1 MILTKISQIKQNL
14 GKCIYKRD
22 NTAFVIHDVHKL
34 DLERAKKE
42 RAKKERAFK
51 DSILELLLYLD
62 GQDVYIA
69 SDNDKRNAMLFTET
83 NRDDIM
89 PVGGIEVGV
98 L

>member
-14 GKCIYKRD
+14 DKCIYKRD
-22 NTAFVIHDVHKL
+22 NIAFIIHDVHKL
-34 DLERAKKE
+34 DLEKAK
-42 RAKKERAFK
+42 RDRAFK

-69 SDNDKRNAMLFTET
+69 SDNNKRKAMLFTET
-83 NRDDIM
+83 NSDDIV
-89 PVGGIEVGV
+89 PVDGIEVGV

>member
-34 DLERAKKE
+34 DIEKAK
-42 RAKKERAFK
+42 RDRAFK

-62 GQDVYIA
+62 GQDVYIV

>member
-14 GKCIYKRD
+14 DKCIYKRD
-22 NTAFVIHDVHKL
+22 NTAFVIHDMHKL
-34 DLERAKKE
+34 DLE

-69 SDNDKRNAMLFTET
+69 SDSDKRKAMLFTEA
-83 NRDDIM
+83 NSDDIM

>member
-34 DLERAKKE
+34 DIEKAK
-42 RAKKERAFK
+42 RDRAFK

>member
-34 DLERAKKE
+34 DIEKAK
-42 RAKKERAFK
+42 RDRAFK

-69 SDNDKRNAMLFTET
+69 SDNDKRNAMLFTEA
-83 NRDDIM
+83 NRDDII